1 MAAAPRMPVHIRQ
14 GGTAGAVD
22 DPDATDE
29 SSSDDDHRR
38 CGAAAGP
45 AAAPAALPAC
55 RPPPS
60 PSTSSSG
67 SAYHPQS
74 SFPLEHPAI
83 RSASEGERGST
94 SDSDPD
100 DWWGDLRR
108 RLNGYGASTCSA
120 FGGPFPMQRPLSGP
134 SAKRPAPGGAP
145 PSKARE
151 IRGDAARCNFPTTVA
166 AKTAG
171 GTAGCTNGGSART
184 SDAHGAAA
192 AALPAA
198 KRQAALAAKT
208 EPHAAG
214 PATAKAACGEGLRAG
229 GWDDFSND
237 LEPLQTDCSD
247 FSALTED
254 SNLGGRWPDGPGG
267 TTSALPAESWV
278 IPGDV
283 CLDERLLLDNFDAA
297 EAFGSG
303 AAVGDALALI
313 GDIDDMLLL
322 GDCAAAPPTGRD
334 VMQAAPLQPDLART
348 SPDHD
353 MAGWFF
359 GGGAISQALA
369 AVVLVKKG
377 DGGARMPG
385 RAFAISTLAVGT
397 IACATGLCLHQLGMR
412 QVKDWVLL
420 GNMLRNNL
428 RGTAVTHVPTEASGT
443 RPAGGNAE
451 ERKSK

>member
-1 MAAAPRMPVHIRQ
+1 MPLHIRQ
-14 GGTAGAVD
+14 GGAAGAID

-45 AAAPAALPAC
+45 AATPAAFPAC

-74 SFPLEHPAI
+74 SFPSERPAI
-83 RSASEGERGST
+83 FTESEGERGST

-134 SAKRPAPGGAP
+134 SAKRPALGGAP
-145 PSKARE
+145 PSKVLCG
-151 IRGDAARCNFPTTVA
+151 GDGLKAAKLRAWPGGARCNFPTVVA

-198 KRQAALAAKT
+198 KRQAALAAKI
-208 EPHAAG
+208 ESHAAG

-322 GDCAAAPPTGRD
+322 GDCAGEPAMELYA
-334 VMQAAPLQPDLART
+334 QWAPL
-348 SPDHD
+348 
-353 MAGWFF
+353 GF
-359 GGGAISQALA
+359 
-369 AVVLVKKG
+369 
-377 DGGARMPG
+377 
-385 RAFAISTLAVGT
+385 
-397 IACATGLCLHQLGMR
+397 C
-412 QVKDWVLL
+412 
-420 GNMLRNNL
+420 
-428 RGTAVTHVPTEASGT
+428 
-443 RPAGGNAE
+443 
-451 ERKSK
+451 

>member
-1 MAAAPRMPVHIRQ
+1 MATAPGMRVHIRQ
-14 GGTAGAVD
+14 GGTAGAACALD

-45 AAAPAALPAC
+45 AATPAAFPAC

-67 SAYHPQS
+67 SAYHPRS
-74 SFPLEHPAI
+74 SSLAERPAI
-83 RSASEGERGST
+83 LSESEGERVST

-120 FGGPFPMQRPLSGP
+120 VGGPFPMQRPLSGP
-134 SAKRPAPGGAP
+134 AAKRPAAGGAP
-145 PSKARE
+145 PSKVPCG
-151 IRGDAARCNFPTTVA
+151 GDGLKAAKLRATVT

-171 GTAGCTNGGSART
+171 DTAGCTNGGSART

-192 AALPAA
+192 AALPVA
-198 KRQAALAAKT
+198 KRQAALAAKI

-214 PATAKAACGEGLRAG
+214 PATVKAACSEGLRPG

-237 LEPLQTDCSD
+237 LEPLQTDCSE

-254 SNLGGRWPDGPGG
+254 SNLGGQWPDGPGG

-322 GDCAAAPPTGRD
+322 GDCAGEPAMELYT
-334 VMQAAPLQPDLART
+334 QWAPL
-348 SPDHD
+348 
-353 MAGWFF
+353 GF
-359 GGGAISQALA
+359 
-369 AVVLVKKG
+369 
-377 DGGARMPG
+377 
-385 RAFAISTLAVGT
+385 
-397 IACATGLCLHQLGMR
+397 C
-412 QVKDWVLL
+412 
-420 GNMLRNNL
+420 
-428 RGTAVTHVPTEASGT
+428 
-443 RPAGGNAE
+443 
-451 ERKSK
+451 